1 VDDVEEDI
9 DRIDVRRVLAGDPGG
24 FEGIVRRCQAP
35 LINLA
40 YRFVRDRGRAED
52 MAQEA
57 FLRIFRQLARFRGD
71 SAFSTW
77 MFSVALNVYRSAL
90 RRRTL
95 PSVPLDAIAG
105 LLSRSA
111 PHLALEDAQREELVR
126 RAVAALPP
134 RYRDALTVFY
144 FKEMDLA
151 ETARILNVPEGTAK
165 AWLHRGRKRLQRKL
179 GGLVSS
185 TPVARE
191 AHA

>member
-1 VDDVEEDI
+1 VDEVKEDL
-9 DRIDVRRVLAGDPGG
+9 DLIDVRLVLAGDPRG
-24 FEGIVRRCQAP
+24 FEGIVRRWQTP

-57 FLRIFRQLARFRGD
+57 FLKVFLQLARFRGD

-90 RRRTL
+90 RRRVL

-111 PHLALEDAQREELVR
+111 PELELADSQREELVR

-144 FKEMDLA
+144 FRDMDLA

-165 AWLHRGRKRLQRKL
+165 ALLHRGRKLLQRQL
-179 GGLVSS
+179 GGLAPSTSS
-185 TPVARE
+185 TRE